1 MKHDCVIKFYNSQYF
16 YFIEISE
23 NYNDC
28 KDTTVE
34 YYMTK
39 ADRCSVW
46 DDHTSKDHFCS
57 VIDEFPV

>member
-34 YYMTK
+34 YYLWLYFEHIYI
-39 ADRCSVW
+39 V
-46 DDHTSKDHFCS
+46 H
-57 VIDEFPV
+57 I